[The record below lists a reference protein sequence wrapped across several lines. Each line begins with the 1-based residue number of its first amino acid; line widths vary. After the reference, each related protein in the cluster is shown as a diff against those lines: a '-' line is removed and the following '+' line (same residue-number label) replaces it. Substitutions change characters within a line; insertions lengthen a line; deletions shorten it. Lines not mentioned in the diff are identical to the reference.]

1 MESNSDVLEETTSA
15 NLSFFENSCPGN
27 HCFIKTKDSEAAAS
41 FTSEGSRPRHTK
53 RKSGGAG
60 GYTCCVLGCYNN
72 SKKQKGLSF
81 HVFPAG
87 KSKEKRL
94 LRKKRIHFISRKD
107 FVPTSGHRV
116 CSEHFQGGKKTSLYT
131 KMPTCK

>member
-15 NLSFFENSCPGN
+15 NPSFFEHSCPGN
-27 HCFIKTKDSEAAAS
+27 HCFIKTNDSEAAAS

-60 GYTCCVLGCYNN
+60 GYTCCVPGCYNN

-87 KSKEKRL
+87 KSKEKDCYAKGGYTL
-94 LRKKRIHFISRKD
+94 YQEKILCQHQAIESAQSTFKEGKRH
-107 FVPTSGHRV
+107 T
-116 CSEHFQGGKKTSLYT
+116 
-131 KMPTCK
+131 